1 MFILQLIGR
10 NFISCLLH
18 VLQHEKWEP
27 SACSQNDSST
37 VIMRKI
43 ADLMKY
49 RAVQGAIVFVT
60 LSFFAVGIWGCTQI
74 TQVRN

>member
-1 MFILQLIGR
+1 
-10 NFISCLLH
+10 
-18 VLQHEKWEP
+18 
-27 SACSQNDSST
+27 
-37 VIMRKI
+37 MRKI

-74 TQVRN
+74 TQVRNWFRD